1 MNDFLEYRQFYNKSV
16 NKLNN
21 LKVKLEVAKENN
33 KNIKELETNYE
44 KVCEVESSLDEYVQL
59 LKIFSKV
66 CADEDNAYRERRI
79 KYITSYIDKNIQII
93 FPDEGFA
100 SRLKFDYS
108 RNNQRVKLTLVD
120 PSGEERNPRMSE
132 GMMLQQLISFSSAVG
147 LTECMNGNKIYM
159 DEAFSASSP
168 ENLTKVSAL
177 LQTLIDRDFQ
187 IILIEQ
193 EDDIYKDLPR
203 REIRLFKDPILK
215 EAQVVSTT
223 DY

>member
-33 KNIKELETNYE
+33 KNIKELGTNYE